1 MERTFGFMCLSIAD
15 DGHKM
20 DISNRDKGNDS
31 FSFDDDQ
38 IDEDEQDDARDLIN
52 TTKKKSVLKQVFN
65 TVEPLWNI
73 LISNNVE

>member
-15 DGHKM
+15 DDHKM

-52 TTKKKSVLKQVFN
+52 TTKKSRY
-65 TVEPLWNI
+65 
-73 LISNNVE
+73 